1 MKFNQDPYNSSGPFT
16 GADVAFIH
24 RAFGKSLV
32 SKEDLTMILSDQN
45 LRQPLL
51 DSRRLFEEMRQQ
63 NENLDVSLYFFY
75 YLQVRQALLKS
86 KLGDPRLAEYV
97 TSLVVE
103 LSDSQKTKFMVRG
116 ITVTR
121 YIPLKMA
128 VGINEGQGV
137 NTVQIQADVGNLKLV
152 VDGHYSPPQKN
163 NNDNDTDKDND
174 AGSI

>member
-1 MKFNQDPYNSSGPFT
+1 MKFNEEHYNSSGPFT

-32 SKEDLTMILSDQN
+32 SRDDLGMILSDQN

-51 DSRRLFEEMRQQ
+51 DSRRLFEELKQQ
-63 NENLDVSLYFFY
+63 GEKLNVSHYFFY

-86 KLGDPRLAEYV
+86 KLADPRLAEYI

-103 LSDSQKTKFMVRG
+103 LADNQQNKFSVRG
-116 ITVTR
+116 IKVTP

-128 VGINEGQGV
+128 VGVNEGTGV
-137 NTVQIQADVGNLKLV
+137 NTVQIQADIGNLKLV
-152 VDGHYSPPQKN
+152 VDGHYNAAPKPEDGQN
-163 NNDNDTDKDND
+163 LPET
-174 AGSI
+174 

>member
-24 RAFGKSLV
+24 RAFGKNLV
-32 SKEDLTMILSDQN
+32 SKDDLSMILSDQN

-63 NENLDVSLYFFY
+63 GNELEVSNYFFY

-86 KLGDPRLAEYV
+86 KLADPKLSDYV

-103 LSDSQKTKFMVRG
+103 LADNQQNKFTVRG
-116 ITVTR
+116 IKVMR

-128 VGINEGQGV
+128 VGINEGSAV
-137 NTVQIQADVGNLKLV
+137 NTVQIQADIGNLKLV
-152 VDGHYSPPQKN
+152 VDGHYNAGGGEK
-163 NNDNDTDKDND
+163 KEGD
-174 AGSI
+174 APEAGA